1 MAKKS
6 DNDPKKSTLARI
18 KRTEAY
24 AERVRALFAATVNEI
39 LALNKTM
46 PTLNEGEMFSFDNES
61 LKKQREVERLLR
73 QLHSVATMA
82 IEKGIRLEWA
92 QANAECDKLVQS
104 CFGKRALETP
114 EFTAWTQRNEAAQ
127 AAFISRSERGLNLS
141 QRVWKSCRQL
151 RDEMEVAITVAVGD
165 GTSAASMSRSVR
177 KYLNDPDLMFRRFR
191 YKAGEEIEYDE
202 DGNEIGK
209 KIVWGK
215 KWKKR
220 IKKPDGTVGWIDY
233 DKDSYRDE
241 WTGPG
246 YYKSSAQNAM
256 RVARTET
263 NIAYRRADNERW
275 QQMDF
280 VLGQRV
286 QLSRNHPKKDICD
299 KLAGDY
305 PPDFVF
311 DGWHPQCFC
320 FVTPILMDESEIK
333 KMNEAMLRGEKYTP
347 RGKRITQYPENFKQW
362 VRDNE
367 ERIVAAHD
375 VGTDPYFVRNN
386 FGAVQ
391 DILNPKKQ
399 LAPQE
404 IAQQRH
410 EARTPEQEEK
420 IRLAWQ
426 ERKDRIEAEKR
437 AAEAERIRIERIN
450 NAAHNVLNVA
460 NNRFADFDIDT
471 VALDTAIQSGD
482 TTLINAET
490 RALAKKLSEKQKQ
503 VKTTAS
509 NVLGVASKYKDFAGD
524 ADVSSL
530 SDVMKTANVSAI
542 NAQTRALAQRVKTI
556 KQKLKTMSDV
566 LYNVDN
572 WAQQHTVAKLE
583 KAHKAVKDMYAKHA
597 GKSLKDLRASLAFE
611 AGWKKDHPK
620 YSTDK
625 VVQEAYEQRVKELDE
640 EIKWQEIKQAYKDYQ
655 TKFATIFPTL
665 LQELTDAITAKDFAT
680 AQAAVTRLQPWDKVI
695 TERTRLST
703 VLGASN
709 AGLLKEVDDAIRAK
723 DVTAATAA
731 LNKLD
736 KLKDIIAQRGALV
749 TSIGT
754 EYSSLFT
761 ELDDAI
767 SKNKPIVAKKAVTT
781 LERWAKVIEQLK
793 KAEVATQTDELK
805 KYIAELKKAISSKKI
820 TDAEAIAAKMKSL
833 TMSAIEIYCDKHYT
847 EEFTVKSQD
856 TYDNVMQNLGKVTKD
871 AWQNATEEQRAA
883 FPYYTDSSAHSQR
896 ILTNVGLGRPEPYAD
911 KLDAILD
918 KIQTNQDM
926 VLRSGQNYDVAMY
939 VFGVEFMKLL
949 QAGQLDELNNRFA
962 GTIGV
967 NKAYMSTSFNRLG
980 GFTKQFEFHIFAPKG
995 THCMNLNELSV
1006 FGNGLGI
1013 KWDGESYDP
1022 IWSSGGET
1030 EIFLHRN
1037 IMYKFIRAE
1046 AGTGKRGTTRVY
1058 IQLVGRL

>member
-1 MAKKS
+1 MAKSKQT
-6 DNDPKKSTLARI
+6 NPQTQTLARI

-39 LALNKTM
+39 LALNKSM

-61 LKKQREVERLLR
+61 LKKQHEVERLLR

-141 QRVWKSCRQL
+141 QRVWKTCRQL

-191 YKAGEEIEYDE
+191 YKAGEEIQYDE

-209 KIVWGK
+209 KIIWGK
-215 KWKKR
+215 KWKKKIR
-220 IKKPDGTVGWIDY
+220 KPDGTVGWIDY

-286 QLSRNHPKKDICD
+286 QMSRNHPKKDICD

-320 FVTPILMDESEIK
+320 FVTPILMDEDEIL
-333 KMNEAMLRGEKYTP
+333 KMNEAMLNGETYKP

-375 VGTDPYFVRNN
+375 VGSDPYFVRNN

-399 LAPQE
+399 LTPLERAE
-404 IAQQRH
+404 QRH
-410 EARTPEQEEK
+410 ADRTPEQEEK

-426 ERKDRIEAEKR
+426 ERKERIEAEKR
-437 AAEAERIRIERIN
+437 GAEAERLRIERIN
-450 NAAHNVLNVA
+450 NAAQNVLKVA
-460 NNRFADFDIDT
+460 ANRFADFDIDT
-471 VALDTAIQSGD
+471 VALDAAIQSGD
-482 TTLINAET
+482 TTLINVET
-490 RALAKKLSEKQKQ
+490 RALAKKLSEKQQQ

-524 ADVSSL
+524 ADLSSL

-542 NAQTRALAQRVKTI
+542 NAQTRALAQRVVAI
-556 KQKLKTMSDV
+556 KQQLQSMSSLIPD
-566 LYNVDN
+566 
-572 WAQQHTVAKLE
+572 AQQWSDQFTVAELQGAHDAVQKKLTQIASLPIDQQIKKLE
-583 KAHKAVKDMYAKHA
+583 FEVNYVANPSY
-597 GKSLKDLRASLAFE
+597 GKP
-611 AGWKKDHPK
+611 H
-620 YSTDK
+620 
-625 VVQEAYEQRVKELDE
+625 
-640 EIKWQEIKQAYKDYQ
+640 
-655 TKFATIFPTL
+655 TIFPTWKVAQSAYMHEL
-665 LQELTDAITAKDFAT
+665 AKAKHQQKVNELTGKLNLLKIYQSQHPKAT
-680 AQAAVTRLQPWDKVI
+680 ALAALIQQADIYLSADNLPYAEMYIADAQKKKDALEKAQARRDAKKKAGAASGASKKTVSFDDDDFTQDRKDNAVWHIDKYAAHDDMFDNAVENWKLASTIEKQALIRYTEGSAYI
-695 TERTRLST
+695 TEPLRGIDGYYHYYTNRMAQS
-703 VLGASN
+703 
-709 AGLLKEVDDAIRAK
+709 KEDIDAMTEYIARSSFSHDMWIKRDERAAFTTYK
-723 DVTAATAA
+723 FGIDVT
-731 LNKLD
+731 KICDEERRRRQID
-736 KLKDIIAQRGALV
+736 KLL
-749 TSIGT
+749 
-754 EYSSLFT
+754 
-761 ELDDAI
+761 
-767 SKNKPIVAKKAVTT
+767 AK
-781 LERWAKVIEQLK
+781 K
-793 KAEVATQTDELK
+793 KAESTKGMSTADRRYHKEQIKALEDER
-805 KYIAELKKAISSKKI
+805 
-820 TDAEAIAAKMKSL
+820 AAL
-833 TMSAIEIYCDKHYT
+833 TTSPSQLLGRTGVDESFLSCGSCRNTNFSGTGGDNMNNRPRVCLNIYC
-847 EEFTVKSQD
+847 
-856 TYDNVMQNLGKVTKD
+856 
-871 AWQNATEEQRAA
+871 
-883 FPYYTDSSAHSQR
+883 
-896 ILTNVGLGRPEPYAD
+896 
-911 KLDAILD
+911 
-918 KIQTNQDM
+918 
-926 VLRSGQNYDVAMY
+926 
-939 VFGVEFMKLL
+939 
-949 QAGQLDELNNRFA
+949 
-962 GTIGV
+962 
-967 NKAYMSTSFNRLG
+967 
-980 GFTKQFEFHIFAPKG
+980 PKG
-995 THCMNLNELSV
+995 TMMTYADAFNHYSTGYTSSRV
-1006 FGNGLGI
+1006 
-1013 KWDGESYDP
+1013 WDGSTKKSP
-1022 IWSSGGET
+1022 GEC
-1030 EIFLHRN
+1030 EVFLQ
-1037 IMYKFIRAE
+1037 
-1046 AGTGKRGTTRVY
+1046 RGTKFRVMKVEY
-1058 IQLVGRL
+1058 DYDKDILYVDVDVIGQRMPEFELQEFPSKGGFKAVYK

>member
-1 MAKKS
+1 MAKKKQKQT
-6 DNDPKKSTLARI
+6 DPKTQTLARI

-61 LKKQREVERLLR
+61 MKKQREVERLLR

-92 QANAECDKLVQS
+92 TANAECDKLVQS
-104 CFGKRALETP
+104 CFGKNALNTP

-141 QRVWKSCRQL
+141 QRVWKTCRQL

-191 YKAGEEIEYDE
+191 YKVGEEIEYDE

-233 DKDSYRDE
+233 DKDSYSDE

-275 QQMDF
+275 RQMDF

-305 PPDFVF
+305 PPEFVF

-320 FVTPILMDESEIK
+320 FVTPILMDEDEIQ
-333 KMNEAMLRGEKYTP
+333 KMNEAMLRGETYTP

-399 LAPQE
+399 LTPQE

-426 ERKDRIEAEKR
+426 ERKERIEAEKR
-437 AAEAERIRIERIN
+437 AAEAERIRKERIN

-460 NNRFADFDIDT
+460 NNRFADFGIDT
-471 VALDTAIQSGD
+471 VALDAAIQSGD

-503 VKTTAS
+503 IKTTAS
-509 NVLGVASKYKDFAGD
+509 NVMGVASNYKDFAGD
-524 ADVSSL
+524 ADITSL

-542 NAQTRALAQRVKTI
+542 NAQTRALAQRVVAI
-556 KQKLKTMSDV
+556 KKQLQSMSTVIPD
-566 LYNVDN
+566 
-572 WAQQHTVAKLE
+572 AQQWSDQFTVSELQGAHDAVQKKLTQFASLPIDQQIKKLE
-583 KAHKAVKDMYAKHA
+583 FEINYVANSSY
-597 GKSLKDLRASLAFE
+597 GKP
-611 AGWKKDHPK
+611 H
-620 YSTDK
+620 
-625 VVQEAYEQRVKELDE
+625 
-640 EIKWQEIKQAYKDYQ
+640 
-655 TKFATIFPTL
+655 TIFPTWKVAQSAYM
-665 LQELTDAITAKDFAT
+665 QELAKAKHQKKVNELTGKLNLLKIYLTQHPKAT
-680 AQAAVTRLQPWDKVI
+680 ALASLIAQADSYLLADNLPYAEMYIADAQKKKDALEKAQARRDAKKNKGATNLSQIDFDDDTRTQKRKDAAKWFKNDADANDFYFDETNTKEQWLAASAAEKKALHQYTAGSSYI
-695 TERTRLST
+695 TEPLR
-703 VLGASN
+703 
-709 AGLLKEVDDAIRAK
+709 AIKGYYHYYTSRKDESEK
-723 DVTAATAA
+723 DVEQMTNIISRCYCTH
-731 LNKLD
+731 
-736 KLKDIIAQRGALV
+736 DIWIKRDEGAWC
-749 TSIGT
+749 T
-754 EYSSLFT
+754 EY
-761 ELDDAI
+761 
-767 SKNKPIVAKKAVTT
+767 
-781 LERWAKVIEQLK
+781 RWG
-793 KAEVATQTDELK
+793 
-805 KYIAELKKAISSKKI
+805 I
-820 TDAEAIAAKMKSL
+820 TDL
-833 TMSAIEIYCDKHYT
+833 SAYE
-847 EEFTVKSQD
+847 S
-856 TYDNVMQNLGKVTKD
+856 N
-871 AWQNATEEQRAA
+871 
-883 FPYYTDSSAHSQR
+883 PSA
-896 ILTNVGLGRPEPYAD
+896 
-911 KLDAILD
+911 
-918 KIQTNQDM
+918 
-926 VLRSGQNYDVAMY
+926 
-939 VFGVEFMKLL
+939 
-949 QAGQLDELNNRFA
+949 
-962 GTIGV
+962 
-967 NKAYMSTSFNRLG
+967 
-980 GFTKQFEFHIFAPKG
+980 
-995 THCMNLNELSV
+995 
-1006 FGNGLGI
+1006 
-1013 KWDGESYDP
+1013 
-1022 IWSSGGET
+1022 
-1030 EIFLHRN
+1030 
-1037 IMYKFIRAE
+1037 
-1046 AGTGKRGTTRVY
+1046 
-1058 IQLVGRL
+1058 LVGRIGVDESFMSCGNNKSTYFGSKPVILNIYCPKQTRLIYAEPFSDFGKSHDDGSYQPGKSWNGSSKPISTGENEIILQRGTRLRITKAEYKSGQWYIDCEVLSQYPRPIESFEIGSGGFYCKFK